1 MTVLEMQ
8 QFQDSELSPER
19 FRKEIQSKGKPV
31 IIKGLLELYPAKNW
45 SLERLEDTIGQ
56 FPVRVF
62 NRKDDNGTS
71 FLRGRHVVPMQE
83 MLDLVRTNSPSDLR
97 MFVSPVLKKE
107 ASLGAEFPI
116 PSFFK
121 GSFQLH
127 PLLFLGGKDCI
138 VPLHIDFMADE
149 GLLTQFFGR
158 KEVILASPDQSDLVH
173 RLPFNTISMLNLF
186 EADLKKYPSL
196 KNLQCYHVTLDHG
209 DTLYI
214 PSFYWHQIKY
224 VDASM
229 SVAFRRWN
237 PKFSVTLRTALK
249 RGAHIG
255 IDKSLHLVLN
265 KNWLN
270 WKLRLA
276 EKRANRSIL

>member
-1 MTVLEMQ
+1 MKLLEVQ
-8 QFQDSELSPER
+8 EFQASELSPER
-19 FRKEIQSKGKPV
+19 FRMEIQSVGKPV
-31 IIKGLLELYPAKNW
+31 IIKGLLEHYPAKNW
-45 SLERLEDTIGQ
+45 SIERLKDSIGE

-62 NRKDDNGTS
+62 DRKDNNGTS
-71 FLRGRHVVPMQE
+71 FLRGKHVVPMQK
-83 MLDLVRTNSPSDLR
+83 MLDLVKSNSSSDLR

-116 PSFFK
+116 PSFFR

-173 RLPFNTISMLNLF
+173 RLPLNTISMLNLF
-186 EADLKKYPSL
+186 DADLKKYPSL
-196 KNLQCYHVTLDHG
+196 KKLTCYHVTLEHG

-214 PSFYWHQIKY
+214 PSFFWHQIKY

-237 PKFSVTLRTALK
+237 PKFSVTLGTALK
-249 RGAHIG
+249 RGLHIG
-255 IDKSLHLVLN
+255 IDKSIHLVLN
-265 KNWLN
+265 KSWLN
-270 WKLRLA
+270 WKLHLA
-276 EKRANRSIL
+276 EKRANRSVI

>member
-1 MTVLEMQ
+1 
-8 QFQDSELSPER
+8 
-19 FRKEIQSKGKPV
+19 
-31 IIKGLLELYPAKNW
+31 
-45 SLERLEDTIGQ
+45 
-56 FPVRVF
+56 
-62 NRKDDNGTS
+62 
-71 FLRGRHVVPMQE
+71 VVPMQE
-83 MLDLVRTNSPSDLR
+83 MLDLVKTNSPSDLR

-116 PSFFK
+116 PPFFR
-121 GSFQLH
+121 GLFQLH

-173 RLPFNTISMLNLF
+173 RLPLNTISMLNLF

-196 KNLQCYHVTLDHG
+196 KNLQCYHVNLDHG

-249 RGAHIG
+249 RGIHIG
-255 IDKSLHLVLN
+255 IDKSLHLALN

-270 WKLRLA
+270 WKRRLA
-276 EKRANRSIL
+276 EKRAKRSVL